1 MMGSRRN
8 LLYLPTLAFLLL
20 AVFPSQARS
29 DGYDL
34 TLAQVKQAYDGTL
47 RWIDYVKGLCQTPN
61 GLQMIRE
68 MGWRRD
74 VLEGGNFD
82 CKNVTG
88 ITQSSGNQVILL
100 EDGKAKM
107 FIEKGDSYKET
118 TVFFSPTQSSTN
130 IETNFGSFS
139 VSFDSARPTQ
149 CAVEAVDIP
158 GLNDMMVGEGLRFS
172 RTSQFLQC
180 LNEVYRASWASKN
193 TLSLIDFGVAL
204 LTSEDT
210 RKIVL
215 NQLMLMKDENPVHV
229 GQKDVVF
236 VGCEDVKLGMS
247 KGEIR
252 KLFGDRMSESAGG
265 TSILETSISLAGRK
279 FHVDFLFASGLL
291 DGIEYCGPELALKD
305 RKTLG
310 QKMTKILESKYG
322 KPSKVD
328 KTYAGDAIPKAEWN
342 LGDMR
347 LYIVDG
353 TGHKNKAIRF
363 AYWPL

>member
-130 IETNFGSFS
+130 IE
-139 VSFDSARPTQ
+139 
-149 CAVEAVDIP
+149 
-158 GLNDMMVGEGLRFS
+158 
-172 RTSQFLQC
+172 RTSVVSQSASTQHDLPNALWKQSIFL
-180 LNEVYRASWASKN
+180 A
-193 TLSLIDFGVAL
+193 
-204 LTSEDT
+204 
-210 RKIVL
+210 
-215 NQLMLMKDENPVHV
+215 
-229 GQKDVVF
+229 
-236 VGCEDVKLGMS
+236 
-247 KGEIR
+247 
-252 KLFGDRMSESAGG
+252 
-265 TSILETSISLAGRK
+265 
-279 FHVDFLFASGLL
+279 
-291 DGIEYCGPELALKD
+291 
-305 RKTLG
+305 
-310 QKMTKILESKYG
+310 
-322 KPSKVD
+322 
-328 KTYAGDAIPKAEWN
+328 
-342 LGDMR
+342 
-347 LYIVDG
+347 
-353 TGHKNKAIRF
+353 
-363 AYWPL
+363 